1 MNPLRALDDYV
12 VPRLGHGLARVLGA
26 ITGSAQGGH
35 PRGRLLLG
43 AAGLSVALAAA
54 ATVLTSA
61 DDGEAGRAAGPPGV
75 VRVGAAEGQTVAAY
89 LAGSRAELAGLTVRS
104 TAEVHALA
112 ALDAYVEPSAL
123 PGLLAGVVPEA
134 AFARVPL
141 PDVQTEIINLPLTGP
156 DVGPGFDG
164 AASRKEAAAKE
175 ASWAAGK
182 LTGTDARERRLR
194 EFYLRVAKLN
204 SAEARAY
211 RRGCACL
218 YGLVV
223 RATPVR
229 LAQLAARPGVRVV
242 DAAPEVTSL
251 GTTEFLPLEPEEI
264 AIVTPPAGEL
274 PQLPP
279 G

>member
-12 VPRLGHGLARVLGA
+12 VPRLGRGLARVLGA
-26 ITGSAQGGH
+26 ITGSAYGGH
-35 PRGRLLLG
+35 PRRRLLLG

-54 ATVLTSA
+54 ATVLTGA
-61 DDGEAGRAAGPPGV
+61 QDGEAGRAAGPPGV
-75 VRVGAAEGQTVAAY
+75 VRVGAAEGQAVGAY
-89 LAGSRAELAGLTVRS
+89 LAGSRAELANLAARS

-123 PGLLAGVVPEA
+123 PGLLAGVAPEV

-141 PDVQTEIINLPLTGP
+141 PEVQTEVVSLPLSGP

-164 AASRKEAAAKE
+164 AAARKEAAAKE

-194 EFYLRVAKLN
+194 EFYAGVAKVN
-204 SAEARAY
+204 TAEARAY
-211 RRGCACL
+211 RRGCACV
-218 YGLVV
+218 YALVV
-223 RATPVR
+223 RGTPVR

-242 DAAPEVTSL
+242 DPAPEATSL
-251 GTTEFLPLEPEEI
+251 GTTEFLPLQPEQ
-264 AIVTPPAGEL
+264 IVVVTSPADDL

-279 G
+279 N